1 MLTFLMNFINF
12 VKMGK
17 NGIKI
22 LIIVLFLCCNVVST
36 FAANKDHIKYNGK
49 GAGTAQ
55 QVEEYKLY
63 QNFPNPFN
71 PNTII
76 GYKINTPGVVTIKV
90 HNLVGQVIATLVDEY
105 RNPGNYEVSFDAS
118 NLSAG
123 VYLYKLQVNDFVSVK
138 RMTLIK

>member
-1 MLTFLMNFINF
+1 MIITNFD
-12 VKMGK
+12 KMGK
-17 NGIKI
+17 LGIKI
-22 LIIVLFLCCNVVST
+22 LIIMLFLCCNLT
-36 FAANKDHIKYNGK
+36 FAANKNHINSNGK
-49 GAGTAQ
+49 GAGTAK
-55 QVEEYKLY
+55 QVEDYKLY

-76 GYKINTPGVVTIKV
+76 GFKINTPGIVSVKV

-105 RNPGNYEVSFDAS
+105 KNPGSYEVNFDAS

-123 VYLYKLQVNDFVSVK
+123 VYLYKLQINDFVSVK